1 MCSFYILNPD
11 SICNT
16 DVIYFILVISL
27 TCSFFVQYP
36 EFLKNFALL
45 VLKQIINLIDTMEK
59 QYSVCT

>member
-11 SICNT
+11 SICNA
-16 DVIYFILVISL
+16 DVVYF
-27 TCSFFVQYP
+27 SFFVQYP
-36 EFLKNFALL
+36 EFLKNIALL